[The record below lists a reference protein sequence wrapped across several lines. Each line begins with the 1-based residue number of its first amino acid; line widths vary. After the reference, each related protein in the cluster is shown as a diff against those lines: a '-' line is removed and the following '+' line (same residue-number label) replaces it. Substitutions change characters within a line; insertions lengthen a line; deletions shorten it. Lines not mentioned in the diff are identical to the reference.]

1 MYGAYALARAWRS
14 LPDLHGEMAPHASRE
29 PRMGAGGAIG
39 FSRGSPEATAEDQ
52 RASPVTTGASD
63 AALAKT

>member
-1 MYGAYALARAWRS
+1 MELYTSGMESARALVLLRIK
-14 LPDLHGEMAPHASRE
+14 PHE
-29 PRMGAGGAIG
+29 GAGGAIG
-39 FSRGSPEATAEDQ
+39 FLRGSPEATAEDQ

>member
-1 MYGAYALARAWRS
+1 MQGALALLRAR
-14 LPDLHGEMAPHASRE
+14 LHRLLAPHALRG
-29 PRMGAGGAIG
+29 PRKGAGGAIG
-39 FSRGSPEATAEDQ
+39 FLRGSPEATAEDQ